1 LLRRVRSLA
10 IKATV
15 RFAVV
20 MLIALAAGTGCNR
33 ETQLAKIQPPQ
44 GWTETTEGNAEAV
57 AALYLDYRERRT
69 LEIHTYVSPTGE
81 RLRAITLKSEF
92 APQSLLGRL
101 TKYRRAN
108 KTETFGDLVIDS
120 IDADDERHVGIQVPQ
135 PPGEDPDKV
144 VRSSTLLASCL
155 AAPAPTQEEVAAKG
169 PCMHAITN
177 SVAVM
182 KDAAG
187 GSWMYWYI
195 GGLAFAALV
204 IGRRLQ
210 LGRRLLPPKGPG
222 SLPEAKVRA
231 R

>member
-1 LLRRVRSLA
+1 LLRRGRSLA

-20 MLIALAAGTGCNR
+20 MLIALAAVSGCNR

-44 GWTETTEGNAEAV
+44 GWTETTEGNSEAV
-57 AALYLDYRERRT
+57 ADLFLDYRERRT

-92 APQSLLGRL
+92 EPQSLLGRI
-101 TKYRRAN
+101 TNYRRAN

-120 IDADDERHVGIQVPQ
+120 IDAEDERHVGIQVPQ
-135 PPGEDPDKV
+135 PPSTDPDKV
-144 VRSSTLLASCL
+144 VRSATLLASCL
-155 AAPAPTQEEVAAKG
+155 AAPGQQVAAKG
-169 PCMHAITN
+169 PCMRAITN

-182 KDAAG
+182 KDAAD

-210 LGRRLLPPKGPG
+210 IGRRLLPPKGPG
-222 SLPEAKVRA
+222 GLPKAKVRA
-231 R
+231 H

>member
-1 LLRRVRSLA
+1 LLRDRRSLA
-10 IKATV
+10 IQATV
-15 RFAVV
+15 RLAVV
-20 MLIALAAGTGCNR
+20 MLIALSAACNR
-33 ETQLAKIQPPQ
+33 ETQLAKIQPPN
-44 GWTETTEGNAEAV
+44 GWIEITEGNAQAV
-57 AALYLDYRERRT
+57 ANLGLDYRERKT

-81 RLRAITLKSEF
+81 RLRAITLASEL

-120 IDADDERHVGIQVPQ
+120 IDADDERHVGIQVPK
-135 PPGEDPDKV
+135 PPSTDPDKV

-155 AAPAPTQEEVAAKG
+155 AAPTKEVAPKG
-169 PCMHAITN
+169 PCMHAIDD
-177 SVAVM
+177 SLAVA
-182 KDAAG
+182 KDDAD

-195 GGLAFAALV
+195 AGLAFAALV

-210 LGRRLLPPKGPG
+210 IGRRLLPPRPTGR
-222 SLPEAKVRA
+222 LPEAKLR